1 MEMLLFIQSNEQ
13 GGDDAVAF
21 QEQVMLKT
29 GVIISATGDAIGIL
43 KEVQSLTP
51 RYDMRSM
58 PTFSFIFFTF
68 ALIWGRR
75 WEVDS
80 LSSGFDC

>member
-29 GVIISATGDAIGIL
+29 SVIISANGDAIAI
-43 KEVQSLTP
+43 

-58 PTFSFIFFTF
+58 PTFSFRFFTF
-68 ALIWGRR
+68 VLIWGRR
-75 WEVDS
+75 WEVYS

>member
-29 GVIISATGDAIGIL
+29 GVIISATGDAIAI
-43 KEVQSLTP
+43 

-75 WEVDS
+75 WEVYS

>member
-29 GVIISATGDAIGIL
+29 GVIIS
-43 KEVQSLTP
+43 VQLVMLLPS
-51 RYDMRSM
+51 
-58 PTFSFIFFTF
+58 
-68 ALIWGRR
+68 
-75 WEVDS
+75 
-80 LSSGFDC
+80 

>member
-29 GVIISATGDAIGIL
+29 SVIISANGDAIAI
-43 KEVQSLTP
+43 

-58 PTFSFIFFTF
+58 LTFSFIFFTF

>member
-29 GVIISATGDAIGIL
+29 GVIISATGDAIAI
-43 KEVQSLTP
+43 